1 MKERLSP
8 QREQKPGRIGRATLS
23 LLRKLEWVGE
33 EDSVLDHERGIEFL
47 KTFMLLLAINGSA
60 VSINAVNQMANGN
73 RELLDSQKW
82 MDGWDVFFPAFFV
95 ASRTADAKG
104 DHYKASALRIIAYT
118 GHAAVA
124 YLGGTQT
131 YGAMIAGV
139 GETDSS
145 LLLSGATGVANAALF
160 VRELKHEDDH
170 AADEHDIRNRV
181 GLGVSV
187 ASNLAESAGGIG
199 GAIAEFV
206 APPGVH
212 ASAIAGMGM
221 SAVVGTGMLAA
232 TGVEIA
238 HLRRLHKA
246 KKTKRNLP
254 VQIPLDRDGVPI
266 LKRDLMPDYSE
277 YLDY

>member
-1 MKERLSP
+1 MTERLSW
-8 QREQKPGRIGRATLS
+8 QKEQQPGRIGRATLKI
-23 LLRKLEWVGE
+23 LRKLEWIDE
-33 EDSVLDHERGIEFL
+33 NDSPLDHERGSEFL
-47 KTFMLLLAINGSA
+47 RTFMLLLAINGSA
-60 VSINAVNQMANGN
+60 VTINMINQAINGD

-95 ASRTADAKG
+95 AARTADAKG
-104 DHYKASALRIIAYT
+104 NHYKASALRIAAYT

-131 YGAMIAGV
+131 YEAMMAGI

-145 LLLSGATGVANAALF
+145 LALSGATGVANAAMF
-160 VRELKHEDDH
+160 VREMQ
-170 AADEHDIRNRV
+170 HDGKKLHSSEVDARNRF

-187 ASNLAESAGGIG
+187 ASNLAESVGGVV
-199 GAIAEFV
+199 GAVAEYY
-206 APPGVH
+206 APEGIH

-238 HLRRLHKA
+238 HLKRLHKA
-246 KKTKRNLP
+246 KKAERNLP
-254 VQIPLDRDGVPI
+254 EPIPLDRDGVPI
-266 LKRDLMPDYSE
+266 LARDLMPDYSE
-277 YLDY
+277 